1 MNPSAGFMQPSSTG
15 REGKS
20 PMEALDPP
28 FLFLFADDGALLCI
42 YIEYNSS
49 SQEMRFTVVRP
60 STVKYAIDQK
70 VF

>member
-1 MNPSAGFMQPSSTG
+1 
-15 REGKS
+15 
-20 PMEALDPP
+20 MEALDPP